1 MFEGQVNQDDVL
13 VDSVDKDSKMEV
25 AYMDGTYIVMLIT
38 MARMIVRIPAYFVLV
53 IIIVIMIGMSV
64 L

>member
-1 MFEGQVNQDDVL
+1 
-13 VDSVDKDSKMEV
+13 
-25 AYMDGTYIVMLIT
+25 MDGTYIVMLIT
-38 MARMIVRIPAYFVLV
+38 MARVIVSMPAYFVLV

>member
-1 MFEGQVNQDDVL
+1 
-13 VDSVDKDSKMEV
+13 MEV
-25 AYMDGTYIVMLIT
+25 AYGTYIVMLIT
-38 MARMIVRIPAYFVLV
+38 MARMIIHIPAYFVLV

>member
-1 MFEGQVNQDDVL
+1 
-13 VDSVDKDSKMEV
+13 
-25 AYMDGTYIVMLIT
+25 MLIT
-38 MARMIVRIPAYFVLV
+38 MMARMIVQIPAYFVLV

>member
-1 MFEGQVNQDDVL
+1 M
-13 VDSVDKDSKMEV
+13 KV
-25 AYMDGTYIVMLIT
+25 AYRTYIVMLIT
-38 MARMIVRIPAYFVLV
+38 MARMIVHIPAYFVLM